1 MIHFKIFPNK
11 FPFRYVD
18 TQDYV
23 IMAFEAVYY
32 IFVAYYI
39 VEEILE
45 IIKVGWVYFAGFW
58 NNLDIIVLTLCTLN
72 ICLNLYT
79 TIVVTA
85 ELESKLQV

>member
-1 MIHFKIFPNK
+1 
-11 FPFRYVD
+11 
-18 TQDYV
+18 
-23 IMAFEAVYY
+23 MAFEAVYY

-39 VEEILE
+39 VEEVLE

-79 TIVVTA
+79 TFVVTS
-85 ELESKLQV
+85 ELESKLQVFYYPGLTFEHMKIITKLIPYF